1 MSAEDQTKDL
11 EIEDEMEDNLIVE
24 EGEEDELVN
33 NHNHITYIP
42 QPIGIRR

>member
-33 NHNHITYIP
+33 SHNHNHITYHN
-42 QPIGIRR
+42 